1 MSSCVVNGS
10 WVETVLPISQQGRTW
25 ECKQSSIQ
33 KSQANFGML
42 KSALL
47 VQVPLVSFP
56 VESGCAAAD
65 RNQRLAMIRS
75 ERAPPSFLFSVQ
87 ASVSAAV
94 NGSGIWGAVLKVSEP
109 VSLTFLRDILPSN
122 CWVTYTLSL
131 IGILV

>member
-1 MSSCVVNGS
+1 MVNGS
-10 WVETVLPISQQGRTW
+10 WVGTGLPVSQQGRTW
-25 ECKQSSIQ
+25 GCKQSSIQ
-33 KSQANFGML
+33 KLQANFGML

-47 VQVPLVSFP
+47 TQVPLVSFL

-65 RNQRLAMIRS
+65 RNQRLAVIRS
-75 ERAPPSFLFSVQ
+75 ERAPPCFRFSVQ

-109 VSLTFLRDILPSN
+109 VTLTVLTDTLPAH

-131 IGILV
+131 IRMLV